1 MTVASVP
8 VRSPW
13 GKVQQTSVYA
23 DGIVFVST
31 ASHGGFKL
39 SRSRQ
44 AQMPEALRIQGGW
57 YEEDCEAALVV
68 LGLSKHFS
76 NEQLIRAT
84 ESVKNW
90 FPDKYEQWTGIE
102 IPVEQSLV
110 KKNRKFEADNA
121 DNYVVISA
129 WGDWHQKV
137 PKGMVAVLANKGGNR
152 NSNDTKWFL
161 VPANEYHG
169 NFVIDLKKHQEIVDI
184 GIKTMNDTLSTV
196 TKAVQEMAQMLA
208 ND

>member
-44 AQMPEALRIQGGW
+44 SQMPEALRIQGGW

-68 LGLSKHFS
+68 VGLPQYFS
-76 NEQLIRAT
+76 DEQVVRAT

-90 FPDKYEQWTGIE
+90 FPDKFEEWTGIE

-129 WGDWHQKV
+129 WGDWQHNV
-137 PKGMVAVLANKGGNR
+137 PKGMVGVLATKGGNR
-152 NSNDTKWFL
+152 NSSDAKWFL
-161 VPANEYHG
+161 VPKDEYHG
-169 NFVIDLKKHQEIVDI
+169 NFVIDLARHQEIESI
-184 GIKTMNDTLSTV
+184 
-196 TKAVQEMAQMLA
+196 TK
-208 ND
+208 

>member
-68 LGLSKHFS
+68 VGFPQHFKP
-76 NEQLIRAT
+76 EQVENAIK
-84 ESVKNW
+84 EVKNW
-90 FPDKYEQWTGIE
+90 FPDKYEGWTGTVL
-102 IPVEQSLV
+102 PVEESYT
-110 KKNRKFEADNA
+110 KRNRKFEADNA

-137 PKGMVAVLANKGGNR
+137 PKGMVAVLATKGGNR

-196 TKAVQEMAQMLA
+196 TKAVQEMAQMLT